1 MNQFVLNTFV
11 VVGIIVICALILKA
25 KGMLKFKPLVDEF
38 NINLCEYTVHGG
50 PEKRDFEI
58 SIKRTLD
65 YDFVLNAHGIDEET
79 GREIYES
86 YHLPLEVMDEF
97 KNLYL
102 AYDVESWGNLPYSE
116 EPDDGSATEM
126 VKFET
131 PYVRTTFYS
140 NMEFPEGK
148 KKIFEDTYK
157 LLNKY
162 RQRKHVREA

>member
-1 MNQFVLNTFV
+1 MNQAVLNILI
-11 VVGIIVICALILKA
+11 VVGIIVAAAAILKA
-25 KGMLKFKPLVDEF
+25 KGLLKFKPLVDEF
-38 NINLCEYTVHGG
+38 DINLCEYTIHGG
-50 PEKRDFEI
+50 PDKRDFEI
-58 SIKRTLD
+58 SLKRTLD
-65 YDFVLNAHGIDEET
+65 YDFILNAHGIDEET

-97 KNLYL
+97 KHLYTS
-102 AYDVESWGNLPYSE
+102 YDVESWGNLSYSE
-116 EPDDGSATEM
+116 EPDDNAPTEM

-140 NMEFPEGK
+140 NMVFPEGK

-162 RQRKHVREA
+162 RKRKHISEK